1 MSKFKVKF
9 GEFMLEVAATP
20 FAWDQ
25 NISPPPAGTAGH
37 LSPNYSA
44 GGWWL
49 FFFSSLQSVQSV
61 PAAPR
66 LQIFALQKS
75 LSGHG
80 ATVITVDQQADL
92 SSRGQGQNNR
102 NSQYAGRETLR
113 LGDESQYQSV

>member
-25 NISPPPAGTAGH
+25 NISNPPAGTAGH

-44 GGWWL
+44 GGSS
-49 FFFSSLQSVQSV
+49 SSLPSSRSSQSQQL
-61 PAAPR
+61 PGCRFLPYKKAAGGSR
-66 LQIFALQKS
+66 
-75 LSGHG
+75 GH
-80 ATVITVDQQADL
+80 VITEDQQANL

-102 NSQYAGRETLR
+102 NSQYAGRETRR

>member
-1 MSKFKVKF
+1 MKARFT
-9 GEFMLEVAATP
+9 ARPATP
-20 FAWDQ
+20 
-25 NISPPPAGTAGH
+25 S
-37 LSPNYSA
+37 YSA
-44 GGWWL
+44 TGEPGL
-49 FFFSSLQSVQSV
+49 SG

-92 SSRGQGQNNR
+92 GSRGQGQNNR
-102 NSQYAGRETLR
+102 NSQYAGRETHR